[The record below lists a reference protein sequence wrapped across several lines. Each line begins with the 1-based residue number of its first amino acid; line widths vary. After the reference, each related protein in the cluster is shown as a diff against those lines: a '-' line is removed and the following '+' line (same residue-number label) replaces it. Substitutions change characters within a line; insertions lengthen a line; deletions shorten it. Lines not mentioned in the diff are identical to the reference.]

1 MGKNKKQKEGKQ
13 SEHCPATVF
22 VSKLP
27 FSFTHSQLEDTFSD
41 VGPIRRCFLV
51 TKKGSTEHQGIGF
64 VQFATAEDA
73 VRAIEMK
80 NGSSLDGRKIVV
92 KRANHRAPLDQR
104 RPKPSKEADADA
116 DAEAEADADA
126 EAEADDSVKAEN
138 ETNSSPDVAEKQ
150 EKAPTID
157 EIGEPIQSPKKAKK
171 KSIAQAVEGKS
182 SKKLKHSENEA
193 DITPQ
198 DAKTP
203 EKPTSTSEPGKPV
216 QKAKKTKKLRK
227 VKADEGK
234 SSEKQRVARTVII
247 GGLSNP
253 DMAEEVL
260 RCAKKIDGV
269 CSVTYPLP
277 NEELSQHGLQQDGC
291 RAEAAS
297 VLYASVRSACA
308 SVAALH
314 QKQVNGGSVWA
325 RQLGGE
331 GSKVQKWKVIIRN
344 LPFKATV
351 NEIKEKFLGAG
362 FVWDAFI
369 PKNPETGVSKGF
381 AFVKFTSKHDAEN
394 AILKFNGKPFG
405 SRTIAVDWAVP
416 KKIYTTSSAAAASE
430 SGQAADENSDS
441 DADEASEDDDVDEKN
456 VEPTDEAE
464 YDSDASYE
472 EVEDLSAQVNIDEEV
487 ELARK
492 VLQNVMKTSGKE
504 GKAPSVNEKSHPE
517 KKEVE
522 TTEYKTSSKKTKL
535 AESEPSNQAKP
546 GNHKGGKNAE
556 SKPKNDENDLPR
568 TIFINNLPFDLDPEE
583 VKQRFSS
590 FGEVQSFF
598 PVLHPLTKRPRGTG
612 FLKFSSPEAAAAA
625 VSASNA
631 SPGLGLIFKGR
642 QLKVL
647 MALDKESAHNKA
659 VEKSKNEI
667 QDQRNLYL
675 AKEGLIIEGT
685 PAAEGVSAED
695 LAKRQTLQQK
705 KMTKLQ
711 SPNFHVSKT
720 RLIIYNLPKSMR
732 PKELKKLCI
741 DAITSKASKQTPVIR
756 QIKFLNNVKDGKVKN
771 FSRGVAFVE
780 FAEHQHAIVA
790 LRVLNN
796 NPEPF
801 GPQHRPI
808 VEFAV
813 DNVQTLRKR
822 NLKINDQLQ
831 ETGNGEDDVQEN
843 DNKSSNENFKKRKF
857 PNEGD
862 QQTSRKFGK
871 GKTADGTAA
880 EEEHPNKRMKGGR
893 ERQDRNIN
901 RSSGANGRNP
911 DQVQKKQNYDHASGD
926 KAARTIDGKSRQPNR
941 IDRGPRNRKA
951 DNTMVREP
959 KNKEGNNSVAR
970 EPRNTKGN
978 NPMVREP
985 RNRIGNDS
993 VDRGQRKR
1001 KANDPSVESNEEKGF
1016 KNRRK
1021 KNKEPVGRDVTD
1033 KLDSLIERYKSKFSQ
1048 KTSDADGKQQGAKQQ
1063 IKRWFQS

>member
-1 MGKNKKQKEGKQ
+1 MGKNKKPKQGKQ

-27 FSFTHSQLEDTFSD
+27 FSFTNSQLEETFSD

-51 TKKGSTEHQGIGF
+51 TKKGSTENQGIGF

-73 VRAIEMK
+73 GRAIEMK

-92 KRANHRAPLDQR
+92 KLANHRAPLEQR
-104 RPKPSKEADADA
+104 RPKPSQADAD
-116 DAEAEADADA
+116 DN
-126 EAEADDSVKAEN
+126 VKTEN
-138 ETNSSPDVAEKQ
+138 ETDSIPDVAEKE
-150 EKAPTID
+150 EKTPSKCET
-157 EIGEPIQSPKKAKK
+157 GEPVQSPIKEKK
-171 KSIAQAVEGKS
+171 IIDGQAGEGKS
-182 SKKLKHSENEA
+182 SGKQKHSENKA

-198 DAKTP
+198 DVKMP
-203 EKPTSTSEPGKPV
+203 EKPTTVCEPEKPAQV
-216 QKAKKTKKLRK
+216 KPPKKAKKLK
-227 VKADEGK
+227 VKAGEGK
-234 SSEKQRVARTVII
+234 SSEKQRVARTVVI
-247 GGLSNP
+247 GGLLNP

-260 RCAKKIDGV
+260 CCAKKIDGV

-277 NEELSQHGLQQDGC
+277 KEELSQHGLQQDGC
-291 RAEAAS
+291 RMEAAS
-297 VLYASVRSACA
+297 VLYASIRSACA

-314 QKQVNGGSVWA
+314 QKEVNGGSVWA

-344 LPFKATV
+344 LPFKVKV
-351 NEIKEKFLGAG
+351 NEIKEKFLAAG
-362 FVWDAFI
+362 FVWDVFI
-369 PKNPETGVSKGF
+369 PKNPETGLSKGF

-394 AILKFNGKPFG
+394 AILKFNGKSFG
-405 SRTIAVDWAVP
+405 TRTIAVDWAVP
-416 KKIYTTSSAAAASE
+416 KKIYTSGAATASE
-430 SGQAADENSDS
+430 SGQAVDENSDS
-441 DADEASEDDDVDEKN
+441 DVDEASEDDDVDLKKN
-456 VEPTDEAE
+456 VEPADEAE

-472 EVEDLSAQVNIDEEV
+472 EIEDLSADVNIDKEV
-487 ELARK
+487 ELAQK
-492 VLQNVMKTSGKE
+492 VLQNVMKSSGKQ
-504 GKAPSVNEKSHPE
+504 APSSNAESHSE

-522 TTEYKTSSKKTKL
+522 TTDRITSSKKATS
-535 AESEPSNQAKP
+535 AVSEPPNKAKP
-546 GNHKGGKNAE
+546 GNNKGGKNAE
-556 SKPKNDENDLPR
+556 SRSKNDEDDLPR

-612 FLKFSSPEAAAAA
+612 FLKFTNPDAADAA
-625 VSASNA
+625 VFASNA
-631 SPGLGLIFKGR
+631 SPGLGIIFKGR

-647 MALDKESAHNKA
+647 KALDKESAHTKA
-659 VEKSKNEI
+659 VEKSKHEI

-675 AKEGLIIEGT
+675 AKEGLIVEGT

-720 RLIIYNLPKSMR
+720 RLVIYNLPKSMR
-732 PKELKKLCI
+732 PKELKKLCV

-756 QIKFLNNVKDGKVKN
+756 QIKFLNNVKDGKVKS

-831 ETGNGEDDVQEN
+831 ETGNEEGNVQEN
-843 DNKSSNENFKKRKF
+843 DTSSKENFRKRKF
-857 PNEGD
+857 SETRENQD
-862 QQTSRKFGK
+862 MKKKFGNRNQA
-871 GKTADGTAA
+871 ADGTAT
-880 EEEHPNKRMKGGR
+880 EEEHPRNRTKEGR
-893 ERQDRNIN
+893 VRQDKYTYMSGEVNDKSPRDRN
-901 RSSGANGRNP
+901 ANT
-911 DQVQKKQNYDHASGD
+911 VV
-926 KAARTIDGKSRQPNR
+926 GKSRQLKK
-941 IDRGPRNRKA
+941 IDREPRNRKA
-951 DNTMVREP
+951 NDKMVREP
-959 KNKEGNNSVAR
+959 ENR
-970 EPRNTKGN
+970 KGN
-978 NPMVREP
+978 E
-985 RNRIGNDS
+985 S
-993 VDRGQRKR
+993 VDREPRKR
-1001 KANDPSVESNEEKGF
+1001 KANEAIVENNEEKGF

-1033 KLDSLIERYKSKFSQ
+1033 KLDTLIERYKSKFSQ
-1048 KTSDADGKQQGAKQQ
+1048 KSDDADGKKQGTKQQQ